1 MLKNKLHDLTYTT
14 TEIKDKTHKIYSQII
29 NQSKMIDKGNYVR
42 IETYDLKLLFSLYD
56 TYFFQE
62 FFKDNYKDKIFFKL
76 SKRMTSAGGKTQ
88 RFMDSNKFIL
98 SLSTFLIFKTFNDIE
113 REIKINGIICHDR
126 LEASMRIFEH
136 EIIHVIEHILY
147 DTSSCSKP
155 SFKRLSNNIFGH
167 TAVTHRLITQN
178 EIADRTFNL
187 HVGDFASFDFE
198 GQFYKGVISRIT
210 KRATVMVK
218 DPEGDYFDSK
228 GNQYI
233 KYYIPISQ
241 LTKIEK

>member
-1 MLKNKLHDLTYTT
+1 MKKNDLHTLTYSSS
-14 TEIKDKTHKIYSQII
+14 EIKDKTHKIYSQII
-29 NQSKMIDKGNYVR
+29 NQSSMIDKGNYVK

-56 TYFFQE
+56 TYFFQG
-62 FFKDNYKDKIFFKL
+62 FFKDNYEDKIFFRL

-88 RFMDSNKFIL
+88 RFKDSNTFIL

-155 SFKRLSNNIFGH
+155 YFKRLSNNIFGH
-167 TAVTHRLITQN
+167 TDVTHRLITQN
-178 EIADRTFNL
+178 EIADKTFNL
-187 HVGDFASFDFE
+187 HVGDFASFDYE

-218 DPEGDYFDSK
+218 DPEGDYLDSN